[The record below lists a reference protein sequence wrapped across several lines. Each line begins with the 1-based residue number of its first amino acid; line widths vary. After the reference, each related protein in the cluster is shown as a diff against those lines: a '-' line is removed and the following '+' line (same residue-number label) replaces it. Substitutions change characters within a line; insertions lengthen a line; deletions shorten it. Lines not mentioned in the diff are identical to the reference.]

1 MDIPINILLRLWLG
15 HILAKME
22 ANMDLGDVKVKDL
35 GKVAVESVKD
45 VSKDMLDMAEDK
57 LRKLRKKMEDNM

>member
-1 MDIPINILLRLWLG
+1 
-15 HILAKME
+15 
-22 ANMDLGDVKVKDL
+22 MDLGDVKVKDL